1 MVTRRAFVTAGAAAL
16 AADWRLWAAEEGLPA
31 YYGEHLADVARKVA
45 RLKAACCDGFWFL
58 TDLHIPSNRCV
69 SGRLLARLTAETGM
83 KKVLCGGD
91 HIEAFGGKDS
101 IDRTI
106 ADYQEK

>member
-69 SGRLLARLTAETGM
+69 SGKGPRRW
-83 KKVLCGGD
+83 CGTS
-91 HIEAFGGKDS
+91 S
-101 IDRTI
+101 ISAAVISPCLGVPATSRSRSAST
-106 ADYQEK
+106 